1 MEAGDESWPSGKSCE
16 RLRDYASPNAC
27 KFCWTPLGVGI
38 QQLRGTGYIAEK
50 DLILVPEKKGLVH
63 LVFQRLFWQIFGE
76 TLGMHCQCFFKK
88 HRPPF
93 LFGTLSACTCT
104 WLLAMV
110 SIYHS
115 LSGFAI
121 ALCLSQYTQSETYW
135 NHAAC
140 VAKQRSL

>member
-1 MEAGDESWPSGKSCE
+1 MNLDRQANHAKDCE
-16 RLRDYASPNAC
+16 IMRVPMPASFVRHLWGA
-27 KFCWTPLGVGI
+27 GI

-63 LVFQRLFWQIFGE
+63 LVFQRLFLADLWRD
-76 TLGMHCQCFFKK
+76 LGNALPMFFFKK
-88 HRPPF
+88 HCPLF
-93 LFGTLSACTCT
+93 LFGTLSACTCA

-121 ALCLSQYTQSETYW
+121 ALCLSQ
-135 NHAAC
+135 
-140 VAKQRSL
+140 